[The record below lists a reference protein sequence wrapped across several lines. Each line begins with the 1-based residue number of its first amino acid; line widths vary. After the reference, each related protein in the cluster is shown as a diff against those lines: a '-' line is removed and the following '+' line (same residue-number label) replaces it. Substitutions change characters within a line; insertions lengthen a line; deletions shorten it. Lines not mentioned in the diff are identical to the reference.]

1 MLQKISIK
9 TGFTKTEIRVIVFL
23 LFTLAAG
30 FSYVTFFEPRDNSD
44 YKKFDYSE
52 QDSLFLNAG
61 SEEDSTGL
69 SGTFAVEEKSS
80 SAEILELDK
89 KNFSSIPPKK
99 IPAEKSVNL
108 NTASID
114 LITTL
119 PGIGKKTA
127 QRLIEFRNSIGKF
140 TSYEDLLQVKGIGN
154 SRLEKIKKYAYIK

>member
-1 MLQKISIK
+1 MLQKLSIK
-9 TGFTKTEIRVIVFL
+9 TGLSKTEIRVIGFL
-23 LFTLAAG
+23 LITLAAG
-30 FSYVTFFEPRDNSD
+30 FSYITFIEPQDKSG

-61 SEEDSTGL
+61 SEEDSDEA
-69 SGTFAVEEKSS
+69 SGTFAAAEKSS

-99 IPAEKSVNL
+99 IPAENSINL
-108 NTASID
+108 NTAD
-114 LITTL
+114 LNLIITL

-127 QRLIEFRNSIGKF
+127 QRLLDYRKRIGRF
-140 TSYEDLLQVKGIGN
+140 SSYSQLLEVKGIGN